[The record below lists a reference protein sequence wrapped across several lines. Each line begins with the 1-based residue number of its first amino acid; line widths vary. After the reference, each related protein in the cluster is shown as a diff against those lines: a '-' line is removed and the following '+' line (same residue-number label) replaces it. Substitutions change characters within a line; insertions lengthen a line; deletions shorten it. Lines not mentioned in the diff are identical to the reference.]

1 MSADCL
7 FCRIVAGKIPATLI
21 AETEDCVAFRDI
33 TPQAPVHV
41 LVIPRLHIASLDEVE
56 DPLLLGR
63 MMLLATQ
70 LAREEGIAVTGY
82 RTVINTRDDGGQSV
96 AHLHIHL
103 LGGRKLKWPP
113 G

>member
-7 FCRIVAGKIPATLI
+7 FCRIVAGEIPAKLI
-21 AETEDCVAFRDI
+21 VETEDCIAFRDI
-33 TPQAPVHV
+33 DPQAPVHV
-41 LVIPRLHIASLDEVE
+41 LVIPRLHVASLDDLD
-56 DPLLLGR
+56 DPMLIGT

-70 LAREEGIAVTGY
+70 LAREEGIAASGY
-82 RTVINTRDDGGQSV
+82 RTVINTRGDGGQSV

-103 LGGRKLKWPP
+103 LGGRKLTWPP

>member
-1 MSADCL
+1 VSADCL

>member
-7 FCRIVAGKIPATLI
+7 FCRIVAGKVPATLI

-33 TPQAPVHV
+33 SPQAPVHV

-56 DPLLLGR
+56 DPMLLGR

-70 LAREEGIAVTGY
+70 LAREEGIAVKGY

>member
-7 FCRIVAGKIPATLI
+7 FCRIVAGKVPATLI

-33 TPQAPVHV
+33 SPQAPVHV
-41 LVIPRLHIASLDEVE
+41 LVIPRVHIASLDEVE

>member
-1 MSADCL
+1 VSADCL
-7 FCRIVAGKIPATLI
+7 FCRIVAGKIPASLI

-33 TPQAPVHV
+33 SPQAPVHV

-56 DPLLLGR
+56 DPMLLGR

>member
-7 FCRIVAGKIPATLI
+7 FCRIVAGKIPATLL

-33 TPQAPVHV
+33 SPQAPVHV

-56 DPLLLGR
+56 DPMLLGR

>member
-33 TPQAPVHV
+33 SPQAPVHV

-96 AHLHIHL
+96 AHLHIHV